1 MEIIVE
7 AFRET
12 IHGFSLEKIIGSFI
26 LAILSFCFIEF
37 IARMKYKE
45 YLEKQ
50 SNEVKGSYFY
60 NKIVGKDVSIEKT
73 LSDYRDEVGKSFI
86 KILVLFL
93 LVLVSIV
100 VLIIVLILFQ

>member
-1 MEIIVE
+1 
-7 AFRET
+7 
-12 IHGFSLEKIIGSFI
+12 
-26 LAILSFCFIEF
+26 
-37 IARMKYKE
+37 MKYKE

-50 SNEVKGSYFY
+50 SNEVKGSYLY

-73 LSDYRDEVGKSFI
+73 LSDYRDEVGKRFI

-100 VLIIVLILFQ
+100 VLIIVPILFQ